1 MALLMSAPLAT
12 DLEEMIARLKAAA
25 EAGDIQGALDAHMDL
40 VSWSLGM
47 PGVSQRLREILDQ
60 P

>member
-1 MALLMSAPLAT
+1 MAAPLAT
-12 DLEEMIARLKAAA
+12 DLEEMIARLKASA
-25 EAGDIQGALDAHMDL
+25 EAGDIQGVLDAHMDL

-47 PGVSQRLREILDQ
+47 PGVSQRLREILDR

>member
-1 MALLMSAPLAT
+1 MSTPLAT
-12 DLEEMIARLKAAA
+12 DLEEMIDRLKASA
-25 EAGDIQGALDAHMDL
+25 EAGDIDGALLAHMDI

-47 PGVSQRLREILDQ
+47 PGVSQRLREILDR